1 VGRDARVRCGPRS
14 LRTTGPARHHRAASP
29 LAPDFALAYHKGQM
43 PSAEEL
49 QEEIEK
55 VKEPFD
61 RKVAA
66 TMAILAAFLAVVSV
80 LGHIMTTEE
89 LLLQQKASDQW
100 SYYQAK
106 SIRRYQSE
114 VARDMFAGMKLS
126 DQSSQ
131 YQKNSE
137 KYKKDDEDIQK
148 EAQGLE
154 QESHLRGRQALG
166 FHFGEVFLEFSIVL
180 ASLAIL
186 TKRALLWY
194 ACILSGTIGAVL
206 AATVFSFPSIVEKL
220 QQ

>member
-1 VGRDARVRCGPRS
+1 MSVD
-14 LRTTGPARHHRAASP
+14 
-29 LAPDFALAYHKGQM
+29 
-43 PSAEEL
+43 EEL
-49 QEEIEK
+49 QEHTEHA
-55 VKEPFD
+55 KEPFD
-61 RKVAA
+61 KKVAA
-66 TMAILAAFLAVVSV
+66 TMAILAALLAVVSV

-89 LLLQQKASDQW
+89 LLVQQKASDQW

-114 VARDMFAGMKLS
+114 VARDLFAGMKLS
-126 DQSSQ
+126 DQSAQ

-137 KYKKDDEDIQK
+137 KYRSDDEDIQK

-154 QESHLRGRQALG
+154 RESHLRGRQALG

-186 TKRALLWY
+186 AKREFLWY
-194 ACILSGTIGAVL
+194 ASILSGTIGAVV
-206 AATVFSFPSIVEKL
+206 AVTIFRFPSIVEKF

>member
-1 VGRDARVRCGPRS
+1 MSVE
-14 LRTTGPARHHRAASP
+14 
-29 LAPDFALAYHKGQM
+29 
-43 PSAEEL
+43 EEL

-55 VKEPFD
+55 VREPFE
-61 RKVAA
+61 RSVAA

-114 VARDMFAGMKLS
+114 VARDLFAGMKLTP
-126 DQSSQ
+126 QSGQ
-131 YQKNSE
+131 YQKNAD
-137 KYKKDDEDIQK
+137 KYRKDDEDIQK

-186 TKRALLWY
+186 TKRKLLWY
-194 ACILSGTIGAVL
+194 ASMLSGAFGAVT
-206 AATVFSFPSIVEKL
+206 AATVYYAPSIVEKL

>member
-1 VGRDARVRCGPRS
+1 MSVD
-14 LRTTGPARHHRAASP
+14 
-29 LAPDFALAYHKGQM
+29 
-43 PSAEEL
+43 EEL
-49 QEEIEK
+49 QEHTEQA
-55 VKEPFD
+55 KEPFD
-61 RKVAA
+61 KKVAA

-80 LGHIMTTEE
+80 AGQIMIAEE
-89 LLLQQKASDQW
+89 LKEQQKASDQW

-114 VARDMFAGMKLS
+114 VARDLFAGMKLN
-126 DQSSQ
+126 DQSTQ

-148 EAQGLE
+148 EAEGLE

-166 FHFGEVFLEFSIVL
+166 FHLGEVFLEFSIVL

-186 TKRALLWY
+186 AKRPALWY
-194 ACILSGTIGAVL
+194 TSILSGIAGVTV
-206 AATVFSFPSIVEKL
+206 AATVFWFPSIVEKF

>member
-1 VGRDARVRCGPRS
+1 MS
-14 LRTTGPARHHRAASP
+14 T
-29 LAPDFALAYHKGQM
+29 
-43 PSAEEL
+43 AEEL
-49 QEEIEK
+49 QDEIEK

-61 RKVAA
+61 KKVAA

-114 VARDMFAGMKLS
+114 VARDLFTGMNLNN
-126 DQSSQ
+126 QSAQ
-131 YQKNSE
+131 YQKNAE
-137 KYKKDDEDIQK
+137 KYKKDDEDITK

-154 QESHLRGRQALG
+154 GESHLRGRQALG

-186 TKRALLWY
+186 TKREFLWY
-194 ACILSGTIGAVL
+194 ACILSGTIGVVV

>member
-1 VGRDARVRCGPRS
+1 MSVE
-14 LRTTGPARHHRAASP
+14 
-29 LAPDFALAYHKGQM
+29 
-43 PSAEEL
+43 EEL
-49 QEEIEK
+49 QEGLEK
-55 VKEPFD
+55 AKEPFD
-61 RKVAA
+61 KRVAA

-89 LLLQQKASDQW
+89 LVLQQKASDQW
-100 SYYQAK
+100 SYYQGK

-114 VARDMFAGMKLS
+114 VARDLFAAMKLA
-126 DQSSQ
+126 DQSAQ
-131 YQKNSE
+131 YQKNAD
-137 KYKKDDEDIQK
+137 KYRKDDDEIQS

-186 TKRALLWY
+186 TKRKSLWFGSM
-194 ACILSGTIGAVL
+194 ASGAFGAVV
-206 AATVFSFPSIVEKL
+206 AATVYGVPSIVEKL

>member
-1 VGRDARVRCGPRS
+1 
-14 LRTTGPARHHRAASP
+14 
-29 LAPDFALAYHKGQM
+29 
-43 PSAEEL
+43 
-49 QEEIEK
+49 
-55 VKEPFD
+55 
-61 RKVAA
+61 
-66 TMAILAAFLAVVSV
+66 MAILAAFLAVISV
-80 LGHIMTTEE
+80 AGQIMISEE
-89 LLLQQKASDQW
+89 LKEQQKASDQW

-114 VARDMFAGMKLS
+114 VARDLFAGLKLN

-131 YQKNSE
+131 YQKNAE
-137 KYKKDDEDIQK
+137 KYRNDDEDIQK

-186 TKRALLWY
+186 SKRESLWY
-194 ACILSGTIGAVL
+194 ASILSGAIGVVV
-206 AATVFSFPSIVEKL
+206 AATIFGFPSIVEKF

>member
-1 VGRDARVRCGPRS
+1 MSVD
-14 LRTTGPARHHRAASP
+14 
-29 LAPDFALAYHKGQM
+29 
-43 PSAEEL
+43 EEL
-49 QEEIEK
+49 QEHTEHA
-55 VKEPFD
+55 KEPFD
-61 RKVAA
+61 KKVAA
-66 TMAILAAFLAVVSV
+66 TMAILAALLAVVSV

-89 LLLQQKASDQW
+89 LLVQQKASDQW

-114 VARDMFAGMKLS
+114 VARDLFAGMKLT
-126 DQSSQ
+126 DQSAQ

-137 KYKKDDEDIQK
+137 KYRSDDEDIQK

-154 QESHLRGRQALG
+154 RESHLRGRQALG

-186 TKRALLWY
+186 AKREFLWY
-194 ACILSGTIGAVL
+194 ASILSGTIGAVV
-206 AATVFSFPSIVEKL
+206 AVTIFRFPEIVEKF

>member
-1 VGRDARVRCGPRS
+1 MS
-14 LRTTGPARHHRAASP
+14 T
-29 LAPDFALAYHKGQM
+29 
-43 PSAEEL
+43 AEEL
-49 QEEIEK
+49 QEDIEK
-55 VKEPFD
+55 AKEPFD
-61 RKVAA
+61 KKVAA
-66 TMAILAAFLAVVSV
+66 TMAILAAVLAVVSV

-89 LLLQQKASDQW
+89 LLIQQKASDQW

-114 VARDMFAGMKLS
+114 VARDIFAGMKLG
-126 DQSSQ
+126 DQSTQ

-137 KYKKDDEDIQK
+137 KYKRDDEDIQK

-186 TKRALLWY
+186 TKRSLLWY
-194 ACILSGTIGAVL
+194 ACILSGTIGAL
-206 AATVFSFPSIVEKL
+206 AAAIVFNFPSIVEKL

>member
-1 VGRDARVRCGPRS
+1 MS
-14 LRTTGPARHHRAASP
+14 TT
-29 LAPDFALAYHKGQM
+29 
-43 PSAEEL
+43 EEL
-49 QEEIEK
+49 QEQIEK
-55 VKEPFD
+55 AKEPFD
-61 RKVAA
+61 KHVAA

-114 VARDMFAGMKLS
+114 VARDLFAGMKLN
-126 DQSSQ
+126 DQSTV
-131 YQKNSE
+131 YNKNSE
-137 KYKKDDEDIQK
+137 KYKRDDEDIQK

-154 QESHLRGRQALG
+154 RESRFRGRQALG
-166 FHFGEVFLEFSIVL
+166 SHFGEVFLEFSIVL

-186 TKRALLWY
+186 ARRKFLWY
-194 ACILSGTIGAVL
+194 LSILSGAIGAAV
-206 AATVFSFPSIVEKL
+206 AATVYFLPSIVEKL

>member
-1 VGRDARVRCGPRS
+1 
-14 LRTTGPARHHRAASP
+14 
-29 LAPDFALAYHKGQM
+29 M
-43 PSAEEL
+43 PSADEL

-55 VKEPFD
+55 AKEPFD
-61 RKVAA
+61 KKVAA

-100 SYYQAK
+100 SYYQGK

-114 VARDMFAGMKLS
+114 VARDLFAGMKLS
-126 DQSSQ
+126 DQSAQ
-131 YQKNSE
+131 YQKNSD
-137 KYKKDDEDIQK
+137 KYKNDDEEIQK

-186 TKRALLWY
+186 TKRGFLWY
-194 ACILSGTIGAVL
+194 MSILSGTLGAVV
-206 AATVFSFPSIVEKL
+206 AATIYGFPSIVEKL